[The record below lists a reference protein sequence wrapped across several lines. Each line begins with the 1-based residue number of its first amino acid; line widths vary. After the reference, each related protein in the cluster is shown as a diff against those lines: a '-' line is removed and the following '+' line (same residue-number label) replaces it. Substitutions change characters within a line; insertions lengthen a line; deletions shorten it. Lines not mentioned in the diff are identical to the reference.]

1 MLAPCLVQ
9 TAANNNTSTLLP
21 PAARGP
27 PHPFPGAGSQF
38 ATPVATL
45 ALIPSSNRPVF
56 QALL

>member
-9 TAANNNTSTLLP
+9 TAADNNTCTLLP

-27 PHPFPGAGSQF
+27 PHPFPGAGVQF
-38 ATPVATL
+38 ATPVATP
-45 ALIPSSNRPVF
+45 ALVRSSSRPVF